1 MIYSHQII
9 ETGLTPINRTM
20 KFFSKIT
27 FICNLGFLVFVV
39 LRFIDFS
46 DKKPSTGN
54 AILPLSFFTGNLVI
68 LGQLAIF
75 LNLIFCFIV
84 GVLFFLKKTPV
95 VARWL
100 LMANFLFLL
109 IQVYYFLIY

>member
-1 MIYSHQII
+1 
-9 ETGLTPINRTM
+9 M

-27 FICNLGFLVFVV
+27 FICNLGFLVFIA
-39 LRFIDFS
+39 LRFIDFT
-46 DKKPSTGN
+46 DKKPSAGN
-54 AILPLSFFTGNLVI
+54 YIQPLPFITGNLVI

-84 GVLFFLKKTPV
+84 GVLFFLKKTPM

-100 LMANFLFLL
+100 LMSNFLLL
-109 IQVYYFLIY
+109 FIQVYYFLIY